1 MVELIYALFFA
12 LAVGSA
18 LMVVFSSH
26 VVHSALHLIV
36 TMVAIAAIFVL
47 IGSQFAAA
55 LQIVVYA
62 GAIMVLFLFV
72 IMLLNLG
79 RAGAAPR
86 ETRFVRRMGG
96 LLFIALSIQGA
107 ILASRFGALETAP
120 EAERAFGFSEVA
132 LTLMTRYLYAFELT
146 SIVLLVAVVGAMA
159 LARRSIV
166 AQAARSGDSLS

>member
-1 MVELIYALFFA
+1 
-12 LAVGSA
+12 
-18 LMVVFSSH
+18 
-26 VVHSALHLIV
+26 
-36 TMVAIAAIFVL
+36 
-47 IGSQFAAA
+47 
-55 LQIVVYA
+55 
-62 GAIMVLFLFV
+62 
-72 IMLLNLG
+72 MLLNLG